1 MEPLEQRFLELA
13 HKDITDQDMF
23 EELCYVYAKSR
34 VDPTQRMCYFENFK
48 KTRKSNPS
56 LTNRLGPD
64 DQHLRLDGQMAR
76 HIIPDYRFDY
86 MDKYETKKR
95 IKSLEQTLAMFME
108 QTKVE
113 RFSQEA
119 VIQSLSKE
127 VDEFQ
132 EEFYDCQSEVQDQKE
147 QVDLFRDALKETIE
161 MVERLETEI
170 HKIKKCIP
178 FTKDKI
184 A

>member
-1 MEPLEQRFLELA
+1 MEQRFLELSKN
-13 HKDITDQDMF
+13 KDITDEELF
-23 EELCYVYAKSR
+23 EELCYLHAKSR
-34 VDPTQRMCYFENFK
+34 VDPIERMCLFENFK
-48 KTRKSNPS
+48 KTRESNPS

-64 DQHLRLDGQMAR
+64 EQHLILHHQMGRAIR
-76 HIIPDYRFDY
+76 PDYRYDY
-86 MDKYETKKR
+86 MDKYEMNQR
-95 IKSLEQTLAMFME
+95 IKSLEQTLAAFME
-108 QTKVE
+108 KTKVE
-113 RFSQEA
+113 RLSQEA

-132 EEFYDCQSEVQDQKE
+132 EEFYDCQSEVQEQKE
-147 QVDLFRDALKETIE
+147 QVVLLRDALKETID
-161 MVERLETEI
+161 MVERLETEN